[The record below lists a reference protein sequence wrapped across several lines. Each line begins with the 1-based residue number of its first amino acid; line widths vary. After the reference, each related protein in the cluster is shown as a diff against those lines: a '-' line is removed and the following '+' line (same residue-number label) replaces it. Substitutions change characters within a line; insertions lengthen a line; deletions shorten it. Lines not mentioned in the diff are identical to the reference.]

1 MTAGIN
7 RLTIILE
14 ESSSVSEDGGIQMNR
29 RFYRVNRDLHLY
41 FGLFIS
47 PFVLVFAI
55 SVFFLVHSRARSG
68 EPVGAAGPIVTDLS
82 LPADLETVSGR
93 QRIDKLKPVL
103 ERLGVQGEI
112 GWVQYFPKQ
121 RRLIVPVTVPGRL
134 TTVTLDVTNRQ
145 ASIERRTTGLAD
157 ALMVLHMSPGQHM
170 ADIRK
175 NWIYMRL
182 WSWLADA
189 TVYLTLFLT
198 VSGLYLWYVL
208 RAERKVGIGLLSAG
222 ALSFF
227 GIVYA
232 LWY

>member
-1 MTAGIN
+1 M
-7 RLTIILE
+7 
-14 ESSSVSEDGGIQMNR
+14 SK
-29 RFYRVNRDLHLY
+29 RFYRVTRDLHLY

-47 PFVLVFAI
+47 PFVLVFAV
-55 SVFFLVHSRARSG
+55 SVFLLVHSWS
-68 EPVGAAGPIVTDLS
+68 PKSAANSSAGTTASDLP
-82 LPADLETVSGR
+82 LPADLEAVSGR

-103 ERLGVQGEI
+103 ERLGVEGEV
-112 GWVQYFPKQ
+112 GWVQHFPKQ
-121 RRLIVPVTVPGRL
+121 HRLIIPVTVPGRV
-134 TTVTLDVTNRQ
+134 TTVTLDVTKRE

-157 ALMVLHMSPGQHM
+157 ALVVLHMSPGQHL

-175 NWIYMRL
+175 NWIYMRV

-189 TVYLTLFLT
+189 TVYLILFLT

-208 RAERKVGIGLLSAG
+208 RAERRVGISLLAAG

-232 LWY
+232 LWH